1 MDELKGKLMPTEES
15 LSGSITSTTQEITGE
30 IVDSDTNITGELP
43 TVEDINGELRFDEAD
58 AAGVLSNTFLR
69 GWSAYEVWLAQGNT
83 GTEQD
88 FFNSLASMGSSDID
102 YNLIMNRPQINS
114 ITLEGDRSLPEEE
127 LSNLEIEAIFKM

>member
-15 LSGSITSTTQEITGE
+15 LSGSIASTTQEVTGK
-30 IVDSDTNITGELP
+30 IVDSDTNIIGKLP
-43 TVEDINGELRFDEAD
+43 TVEDISGELRFDEGD

-114 ITLEGDRSLPEEE
+114 ITLEGDRLLPEEE